1 MVPFLVGATP
11 RRSTSSL
18 EHMNTGRVSS
28 AVSLIWPF
36 SASLIALFITL
47 TFPPAFWVSFLGAAL
62 LAVVLMFN
70 SNRTGEWIAVPLR
83 DSNNVKL
90 TRGEAT
96 AGLTAAVLMATP
108 LLVAIGRSLLT

>member
-1 MVPFLVGATP
+1 MSIA
-11 RRSTSSL
+11 RI
-18 EHMNTGRVSS
+18 SS
-28 AVSLIWPF
+28 AVSVIWPL
-36 SASLIALFITL
+36 SACLIALFITL
-47 TFPPAFWVSFLGAAL
+47 AFPPAFWVSFLGAAL
-62 LAVVLMFN
+62 LAVVLTLN

-83 DSNNVKL
+83 DSNNAKL

>member
-1 MVPFLVGATP
+1 MTI
-11 RRSTSSL
+11 
-18 EHMNTGRVSS
+18 GRISS
-28 AVSLIWPF
+28 AVSVIWPLG
-36 SASLIALFITL
+36 ACLITLFITL
-47 TFPPAFWVSFLGAAL
+47 AFPPAFWVSFLGAGL
-62 LAVVLMFN
+62 LAVVITFN
-70 SNRTGEWIAVPLR
+70 SNRTGEWIVVPLR